1 VSRRWVLRG
10 KMGGFLYA
18 FAGDYQ
24 AALPLCDPAIRLSP
38 RGPQLIIYKLVKGW
52 AALLSECYQ
61 EAVDFGAEAAEA
73 NPEFPDNYAGAW
85 SRPRPTR

>member
-1 VSRRWVLRG
+1 
-10 KMGGFLYA
+10 MGGFLYA

-52 AALLSECYQ
+52 AALLSECY
-61 EAVDFGAEAAEA
+61 
-73 NPEFPDNYAGAW
+73 
-85 SRPRPTR
+85 